1 MLSLR
6 AFYGQTKGTVL
17 VSTQRRFTGT
27 ACGRPILI
35 FALILMCLPRIGWS
49 QSVEAALRGRA
60 TPNAQITARNT
71 ATGLTRRTQSSAEG
85 SYSIVGLPPG
95 PYEVKSDGGAAAN
108 VTLPVASTITLD
120 LQAPQEAEEVV
131 ATVTVKGNRPTE
143 VKTSEISAVVA
154 PMTIENI
161 PQVTRNF
168 LEFADTIP
176 GLAFTVDN
184 KGNTSLV
191 GGAQNDSGVNVFI
204 DGVGQK
210 NYVKEGGVSGN
221 FASKGNPFPQLAIG
235 EYKVITSNY
244 KAEFDQITSAA
255 VTADTKSGTNEFHG
269 EAFGSFTGHNF
280 RAETPAESDAGAKT
294 SDNDKE
300 FGVAFGGPII
310 KDILHFFV
318 TYEGKRLL
326 TPIAVTPGNGD
337 PASKALLPPEVAA
350 QFGPSSLPFKEDLY
364 YGKLDWTPTDADR
377 FVLAAKVRREIQAT
391 NLGVGIAASSQ
402 VAVTNDDTRIDARWQ
417 HSGDWY
423 FNELLF
429 TYEDA
434 YYQPAAT
441 TFGNGSLYTY
451 QPNQDQLV
459 LEVGPA
465 DPRANQFA
473 GQRGPG
479 IQDDFT
485 LNGLHWLGEHTVK
498 TGFKLKRIILTA
510 QDAADVNPQFF
521 YDVNPTGSA
530 DTPYKAFFTKEVPGQ
545 SPIARSDNTQFGVYL
560 QDDWAPTQKLTLN
573 LGVRWDYEKTPAY
586 LDHVTPANVVAAFNS
601 QDPFGPV
608 GQTYAQSLALG
619 GININD
625 YISNGHNRSANTSEI
640 APRFGV
646 SYDLNG
652 DQKHVIFGGAGRSY
666 DRDLFT
672 YLQLEQTKSSLPQ
685 YNLFFNVPERPCT
698 PSPTCIPFNPIY
710 LNGLG
715 NLQNLVT
722 ASNAGQEVDA
732 LNNELKTPYSDQF
745 SIGMRN
751 RIGNWN
757 TSITAARI
765 LSHDG
770 FAFTLGNRQPDGT
783 FFQPA
788 GGPAFNSPIP
798 GFGNLILGN
807 NGIETRA
814 TQVLVSL
821 EKPFTEESRWGVTFA
836 YTFTDAKQNRD
847 IQEHYSLDYPSIHD
861 YPFIASNAAA
871 KHRWVT
877 TGTVR
882 GPWQTTLAAKW
893 VIATPIPHNDLA
905 CYLPAGQLFEN
916 GSNCRVLSARPP
928 DTLGYRDLDVQVSK
942 NIPIHNELMAYV
954 RLDLL
959 NVFNNTN
966 YSDYNVKYGNTG
978 TPPANPVTFNQVG
991 NILGTPRTLK
1001 LQGGVRF

>member
-1 MLSLR
+1 MM
-6 AFYGQTKGTVL
+6 L
-17 VSTQRRFTGT
+17 VSTPPRFAGT
-27 ACGRPILI
+27 ALGPPAWLLVMIL
-35 FALILMCLPRIGWS
+35 ACLPRAGWS
-49 QSVEAALRGRA
+49 QGVEAALRGRA
-60 TPNAQITARNT
+60 EPNSQITARNT
-71 ATGLTRRTQSSAEG
+71 ETGLTRRTQATAEG

-95 PYEVKSDGGAAAN
+95 PYEVKSAGGGQAN
-108 VTLPVASTITLD
+108 VTLAVASTITLD
-120 LQAPQEAEEVV
+120 LQAQAAPAAEVV
-131 ATVTVKGNRPTE
+131 ATVTVKSNRPTE
-143 VKTSEISAVVA
+143 VKTSEISSVVA
-154 PMTIENI
+154 PSTIENI

-168 LEFADTIP
+168 LEFADTVP

-191 GGAQNDSGVNVFI
+191 GGAQNESGVNVFI

-221 FASKGNPFPQLAIG
+221 FASQGNPFPQLAIG

-269 EAFGSFTGHNF
+269 EAFGTFTGHNL
-280 RAETPAESDAGAKT
+280 RAETPAERDAGSEVA
-294 SDNDKE
+294 DNDKE
-300 FGVAFGGPII
+300 FGAAFGGPLIQD
-310 KDILHFFV
+310 KLHFFV
-318 TYEGKRLL
+318 TYEGKRLI
-326 TPIAVTPGNGD
+326 TPIAVTPGNND
-337 PASKALLPPEVAA
+337 PTSAALLPPDVAA
-350 QFGPSSLPFKEDLY
+350 QLGPASLPFKEDLY
-364 YGKLDWTPTDADR
+364 FGKLDWEPTDADR
-377 FVLAAKVRREIQAT
+377 FVLAAKVRRETQAT
-391 NLGVGIAASSQ
+391 NIGVGKAVSSN
-402 VAVTNDDTRIDARWQ
+402 VAVLNNDTRFDLRWQ
-417 HSGDWY
+417 RTGDWFY
-423 FNELLF
+423 NELLF

-441 TFGNGSLYTY
+441 TFGNGFTYTY
-451 QPNQDQLV
+451 QPTQDQQI

-485 LNGLHWLGEHTVK
+485 LHGLHWLGEHTVK

-510 QDAADVNPQFF
+510 QDAADINPQFF
-521 YDVNPTGSA
+521 YDVNPTGTA

-560 QDDWAPTQKLTLN
+560 QDDWAPTQQLTFN
-573 LGVRWDYEKTPAY
+573 LGLRWDYEKTPAY
-586 LDHVTPANVVAAFNS
+586 LDRVTPANVVAAINS
-601 QDPFGPV
+601 QDPFGPP
-608 GQTYAQSLALG
+608 GQTYAQTLALG
-619 GININD
+619 GVNIND
-625 YISNGHNRSANTSEI
+625 YISNGHNRSAPSNEI

-646 SYDLNG
+646 SYDSTG

-685 YNLFFNVPERPCT
+685 YNMFFNVPERPCA
-698 PSPTCIPFNPIY
+698 PSPTCIPWNPAY
-710 LNGLG
+710 LNGLS
-715 NLQNLVT
+715 NLQSLVV

-732 LNNELKTPYSDQF
+732 LNNRLRTPYSDQF

-751 RIGNWN
+751 RIGAWN
-757 TSITAARI
+757 TSVTAARI
-765 LSHDG
+765 LSHGG
-770 FAFTLGNRQPDGT
+770 FAFTLGNRLPNGAFWDHGN
-783 FFQPA
+783 
-788 GGPAFNSPIP
+788 GPPYNNPIP

-807 NGIETRA
+807 NGIETRT
-814 TQVLVSL
+814 TQMLVSI
-821 EKPFTEESRWGVTFA
+821 EKPYTVESRWGFKFA

-847 IQEHYSLDYPSIHD
+847 INEHYSLDEETIHD

-882 GPWQTTLAAKW
+882 GPWQTMLAAKW
-893 VIATPIPHNDLA
+893 VLATPIPHNDQA
-905 CYLPAGQLFEN
+905 CYLPDGAVFAT
-916 GSNCRVLSARPP
+916 GSKCTFAAARPP
-928 DTLGYRDLDVQVSK
+928 DTFGYKDLDLQVSK
-942 NIPIHNELMAYV
+942 DFAVHDAVSVYV
-954 RLDLL
+954 RFDLL

-966 YSDYNVKYGNTG
+966 YSDYNVNYGTNG
-978 TPPANPVTFNQVG
+978 TTPANPVTFNQVG

>member
-1 MLSLR
+1 MLL
-6 AFYGQTKGTVL
+6 AVMPAHHKQTKGIVL
-17 VSTQRRFTGT
+17 VSSQSRSREATRGWLLLTLLPVL
-27 ACGRPILI
+27 A
-35 FALILMCLPRIGWS
+35 CLPRTGWS
-49 QSVEAALRGRA
+49 QAVEAALRGQA
-60 TPNAQITARNT
+60 APSSQVTARNT
-71 ATGLTRRTQSSAEG
+71 ATGLTRRTQAAADG

-95 PYEVKSDGGAAAN
+95 PYHVSSEGGGESD
-108 VTLPVASTITLD
+108 VTLSVASTITLD
-120 LQAPQEAEEVV
+120 LQAPAAPAEVV
-131 ATVTVKGNRPTE
+131 ATVTVKSNRPTE
-143 VKTSEISAVVA
+143 VKTSEISSVVA
-154 PMTIENI
+154 PVTIENI

-168 LEFADTIP
+168 LEFADTVP

-191 GGAQNDSGVNVFI
+191 GGAQNESGVNVFI

-221 FASKGNPFPQLAIG
+221 FASQGNPFPQLAIG

-269 EAFGSFTGHNF
+269 EAFGTFTGHNL
-280 RAETPAESDAGAKT
+280 RADTPAERDAGSQVAN
-294 SDNDKE
+294 NDKE
-300 FGVAFGGPII
+300 FGAAFGGPII
-310 KDILHFFV
+310 QDLLHFFV
-318 TYEGKRLL
+318 TYEGKRLI
-326 TPIAVTPGNGD
+326 TPIAVTPGNTDGA
-337 PASKALLPPEVAA
+337 PFLPPDVAA
-350 QFGPSSLPFKEDLY
+350 QLGPSSLPFKEDLY
-364 YGKLDWTPTDADR
+364 YGKLDWEPTDKDR
-377 FVLAAKVRREIQAT
+377 FVLGAKVRRETQAT
-391 NLGVGIAASSQ
+391 NIGVGLAASSN
-402 VAVTNDDTRIDARWQ
+402 VAVLNNDTRIDLRWQ
-417 HSGDWY
+417 RTEDWFY
-423 FNELLF
+423 NELLL

-441 TFGNGSLYTY
+441 TFGNGAQYTY
-451 QPNQDQLV
+451 QPQQDALI
-459 LEVGPA
+459 LAVGPA
-465 DPRANQFA
+465 DPRANQFD

-510 QDAADVNPQFF
+510 QDAADINPQFF
-521 YDVNPTGSA
+521 YDVNPTGTA

-545 SPIARSDNTQFGVYL
+545 SPVSRSDNTQFGIYL
-560 QDDWAPTQKLTLN
+560 QDDWAPTRQLTFN

-586 LDHVTPANVVAAFNS
+586 LDHVTPANVIAAINS
-601 QDPFGPV
+601 QDPFAPP

-619 GININD
+619 GVNVND
-625 YISNGHNRSANTSEI
+625 YIGNGHNRSAPTNEI

-646 SYDLNG
+646 SYDITG
-652 DQKHVIFGGAGRSY
+652 DQKHVVFAGAGRSY

-685 YNLFFNVPERPCT
+685 YNIFFNVPERPCA
-698 PSPTCIPFNPIY
+698 PSPTCIPWNPAY
-710 LNGLG
+710 LDGLS
-715 NLQNLVT
+715 NLHSLV
-722 ASNAGQEVDA
+722 ASSSAGQEVDA
-732 LNNELKTPYSDQF
+732 LNNRLKTPYSDQF

-751 RIGNWN
+751 RIGDWN
-757 TSITAARI
+757 TSVTAARI

-770 FAFTLGNRQPDGT
+770 FAFTLGNRLPSGA
-783 FFQPA
+783 FWLN
-788 GGPAFNSPIP
+788 GEGPPFNSPIP
-798 GFGNLILGN
+798 GFGSLILGN
-807 NGIETRA
+807 NGIETRT
-814 TQVLVSL
+814 TQLLVSI

-847 IQEHYSLDYPSIHD
+847 INEHYSLDEETIGQ

-877 TGTVR
+877 TGTLR

-893 VIATPIPHNDLA
+893 VLATPIPHNDLA
-905 CYLPAGQLFEN
+905 CYLPAGELFST
-916 GSNCRVLSARPP
+916 GSKCTPIAARPP
-928 DTLGYRDLDVQVSK
+928 DTFGYKDLDLQVSK
-942 NIPIHNELMAYV
+942 SFPVHDAVSVYV

-966 YSDYNVKYGNTG
+966 YSDYNVDYGSNG
-978 TPPANPVTFNQVG
+978 NVPANPVTFNQIG

-1001 LQGGVRF
+1001 LQGGVKF